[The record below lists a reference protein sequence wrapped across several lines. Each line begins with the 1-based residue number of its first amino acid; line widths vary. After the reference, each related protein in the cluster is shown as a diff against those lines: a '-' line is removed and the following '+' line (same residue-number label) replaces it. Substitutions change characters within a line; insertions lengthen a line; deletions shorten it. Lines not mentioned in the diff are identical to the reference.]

1 MALTYVLFE
10 ILFWTGMRIGELLAL
25 LKSDVNFQENKISI
39 SKTYYR
45 TGGKDVITTP
55 KTEQSV
61 RTIDI
66 PEFLTQEIKAYCDK
80 LYEFPDSERLF
91 PIVCEAVQHK
101 MVRHIHESGVKRI
114 RVHDLRH
121 SACAYLAHQ
130 GVAPMV
136 IKERMGHKDIKIT
149 LNTYGHLYPNE
160 QKKVADMLNRKRNE
174 TSNENAPAGNRDISD
189 AD

>member
-1 MALTYVLFE
+1 MTTLFSHASNIYNLTNNPCKKVKKMGKSDADKMDFWTYEEYQQLINTIEVGSRYYVLFE

-80 LYEFPDSERLF
+80 LCEFPDSGKAF
-91 PIVCEAVQHK
+91 PHC
-101 MVRHIHESGVKRI
+101 M
-114 RVHDLRH
+114 
-121 SACAYLAHQ
+121 
-130 GVAPMV
+130 
-136 IKERMGHKDIKIT
+136 
-149 LNTYGHLYPNE
+149 
-160 QKKVADMLNRKRNE
+160 
-174 TSNENAPAGNRDISD
+174 
-189 AD
+189 

>member
-1 MALTYVLFE
+1 
-10 ILFWTGMRIGELLAL
+10 MRIGELLAIT
-25 LKSDVNFQENKISI
+25 KNDIDFQENKISI

-45 TGGKDVITTP
+45 TGRKDVITTP

-101 MVRHIHESGVKRI
+101 MVRHTQKSGVKRI

-121 SACAYLAHQ
+121 SECAYLAHQ

-136 IKERMGHKDIKIT
+136 IKERMG
-149 LNTYGHLYPNE
+149 P
-160 QKKVADMLNRKRNE
+160 R
-174 TSNENAPAGNRDISD
+174 ISRLP
-189 AD
+189 

>member
-1 MALTYVLFE
+1 MLFE

-25 LKSDVNFQENKISI
+25 FKSDVNFQENKISI

-45 TGGKDVITTP
+45 TRGKDVITTP

-101 MVRHIHESGVKRI
+101 MVRHIQKSGVKRI

-174 TSNENAPAGNRDISD
+174 ASSENAPAGNRDISD

>member
-1 MALTYVLFE
+1 
-10 ILFWTGMRIGELLAL
+10 MRIGELLAL

-39 SKTYYR
+39 SKTYYL

-61 RTIDI
+61 RRIDI

-101 MVRHIHESGVKRI
+101 MVRHIQKSGVKRI

-174 TSNENAPAGNRDISD
+174 ASNENAPAGNRDISD